1 MCVNP
6 NDPFAIHS
14 MKKYHPINL
23 KYLCFNVINYYK
35 INNLTK
41 VESIVSMDTKNK
53 CLRFLFS
60 SVSFTSGVYQEKDV
74 IYTPLQ
80 ILPFYWVSRMV
91 AFAVRNVK
99 LCHHL

>member
-6 NDPFAIHS
+6 KDPFAIHS
-14 MKKYHPINL
+14 MQKYHPINL

-60 SVSFTSGVYQEKDV
+60 SVSFTSGLYQEKDV
-74 IYTPLQ
+74 IYTPL
-80 ILPFYWVSRMV
+80 
-91 AFAVRNVK
+91 
-99 LCHHL
+99 